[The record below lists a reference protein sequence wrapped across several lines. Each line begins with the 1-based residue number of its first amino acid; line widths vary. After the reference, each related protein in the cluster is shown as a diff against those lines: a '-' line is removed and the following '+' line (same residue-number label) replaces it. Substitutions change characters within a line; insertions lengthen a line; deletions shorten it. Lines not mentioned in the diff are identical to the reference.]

1 MRLSQPHTAHTT
13 ILPLKT
19 TLPNAPAKNPATEI
33 LFHITVNP
41 VKTSAPAILWVRNPE
56 EYPLS
61 ILSENPQNPFA
72 KIVTHLQAHPLSYTL
87 QEIAKPVNIDINSFT
102 TIVLTSASAEYGIFT
117 RQALLDYLSRGG
129 TILYLANSPSR
140 PNNDSVGRWLEA
152 LGMQLD
158 TTSPLN
164 GIYTANTKEAFMRHW
179 KNVQIRN
186 GTPIKVTDRNSILA
200 AEKLDQ
206 NTAVAVT
213 RTYGLGRVIA
223 IASST
228 PFENNALKN
237 PRSLRLAQ
245 SIFRHIA
252 DAANHRD
259 DLDGDG
265 IPDNIEDQNRNRRH
279 DPGETHF
286 ALADTDGDGILDG
299 IEDQNQNGFVDD
311 IETDPLLSDTDND
324 GIPDAADSHPL
335 PPTGTPYIASIDP
348 PSMPAEG
355 SRNIL
360 IQGRNFTPN
369 SQIWFGNQ
377 ISPNTRLLNRNQ
389 LYAIVPPKVPS
400 DPNLTDIEVRDS
412 DFDVPSTLKNAF
424 TYQPRTSIKMVL
436 KAIKQIRVQY
446 GVYQLFITATLQNSP
461 VHIDQ
466 ASLIIEARPPE
477 AVEYLGIVPREAISN
492 SRQKMQLLVLEKGRV
507 RVTLD
512 EPEHLKPGAPLFE
525 IQCRVNMLTK
535 PSSQFHLRIVEKQLR
550 TPYQGSVDS
559 LDKTEIHYDFKSTV
573 QIPLFN
579 Q

>member
-279 DPGETHF
+279 APGTTHF
-286 ALADTDGDGILDG
+286 APADTDGAREPGAKVQPHRGNWGGFMAHEVGMPGVYDMGPQRVSWLCRYITDWMGDDAFLVRLSAHLRRPNIVGDVTRISG
-299 IEDQNQNGFVDD
+299 RVQRKWVENGFHLVQCEMWAVNQRNEIIMPGSAVVSLPFDRHSA
-311 IETDPLLSDTDND
+311 EQPLE
-324 GIPDAADSHPL
+324 
-335 PPTGTPYIASIDP
+335 PPFVPE
-348 PSMPAEG
+348 PS
-355 SRNIL
+355 
-360 IQGRNFTPN
+360 FT
-369 SQIWFGNQ
+369 
-377 ISPNTRLLNRNQ
+377 
-389 LYAIVPPKVPS
+389 
-400 DPNLTDIEVRDS
+400 
-412 DFDVPSTLKNAF
+412 
-424 TYQPRTSIKMVL
+424 
-436 KAIKQIRVQY
+436 
-446 GVYQLFITATLQNSP
+446 
-461 VHIDQ
+461 
-466 ASLIIEARPPE
+466 
-477 AVEYLGIVPREAISN
+477 
-492 SRQKMQLLVLEKGRV
+492 
-507 RVTLD
+507 
-512 EPEHLKPGAPLFE
+512 EP
-525 IQCRVNMLTK
+525 T
-535 PSSQFHLRIVEKQLR
+535 
-550 TPYQGSVDS
+550 
-559 LDKTEIHYDFKSTV
+559 
-573 QIPLFN
+573 
-579 Q
+579 